1 MEITKANKET
11 VNILQELLQKNYDAE
26 AGYKQIM
33 QKANNSLLKNWLQIK
48 AKQRSHFANQLDSLI
63 RDLNA
68 TPAND
73 GTLLGSAHR
82 AWIDLKTTLSS
93 NTDEAILEECIRGEQ
108 ASVKEYEKQLE
119 KVSNY
124 SDVNDVIYGQLVSV
138 KTALNTVKRL
148 EDIAK

>member
-33 QKANNSLLKNWLQIK
+33 QKADDKILKNWLQVK
-48 AKQRSHFANQLDSLI
+48 AKQRSQFANELDGLI
-63 RDLNA
+63 RNLNG
-68 TPAND
+68 TPVVD
-73 GTLLGSAHR
+73 GSLLGSAHR
-82 AWIDLKTTLSS
+82 AWIDVKTTLSS
-93 NTDEAILEECIRGEQ
+93 NTDEAILEECIRGEK
-108 ASVKEYEKQLE
+108 ASVNEYEKQLE

-124 SDVNDVIYGQLVSV
+124 SDINNLIYNQLVSV
-138 KTALNTVKRL
+138 KTALGTVKRL

>member
-33 QKANNSLLKNWLQIK
+33 QKAENNLLKNWLQIK
-48 AKQRSHFANQLDSLI
+48 AKQRSQFANELDSLI

-68 TPAND
+68 TPVAD
-73 GTLLGSAHR
+73 GSLLGSAHR

-93 NTDEAILEECIRGEQ
+93 NTDEAILEECIRGEK
-108 ASVKEYEKQLE
+108 ASVDEYENQLE

-124 SDVNDVIYGQLVSV
+124 SDINNVIYKQLVDI

-148 EDIAK
+148 EDIAN